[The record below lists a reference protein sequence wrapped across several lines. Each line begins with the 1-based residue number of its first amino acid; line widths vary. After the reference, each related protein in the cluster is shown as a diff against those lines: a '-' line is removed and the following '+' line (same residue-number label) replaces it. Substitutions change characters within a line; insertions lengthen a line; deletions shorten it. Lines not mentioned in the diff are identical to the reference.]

1 MKEKLQTFRNE
12 LKVNLIKVIGR
23 LYLGL
28 HGDFPNFSNDE
39 VLSLCSSDINKHLCI
54 SVGGYGR
61 AFAIER
67 YIVLLDDTLLFELSN
82 GEEVPCEKVAT
93 DELVAMHSLL
103 NDLKV

>member
-1 MKEKLQTFRNE
+1 MKERLQTFRNE

-39 VLSLCSSDINKHLCI
+39 VLSLCSSDIKKHLCI
-54 SVGGYGR
+54 SVGGYGG
-61 AFAIER
+61 ACVIER

-82 GEEVPCEKVAT
+82 GEEIPFEKVMT
-93 DELVAMHSLL
+93 DELVGMYVLL
-103 NDLKV
+103 NELKL